1 MNKNIYLILSVLGM
15 FLVIIPAMAS
25 GWKLTL
31 STVIFMSVGLAMSA
45 FSTYT
50 LLINDEFKNK
60 TTWLITTIFVVLL
73 INLGINLLRYLFYLL
88 EGSMSIDYW
97 LMFIMDG
104 LAVFYVL
111 FLAFIIIYVSVTF
124 DILWFDS
131 YGKRWGWI

>member
-1 MNKNIYLILSVLGM
+1 
-15 FLVIIPAMAS
+15 
-25 GWKLTL
+25 
-31 STVIFMSVGLAMSA
+31 
-45 FSTYT
+45 
-50 LLINDEFKNK
+50 
-60 TTWLITTIFVVLL
+60 VLL
-73 INLGINLLRYLFYLL
+73 INLGINVLRYLIYLL

-131 YGKRWGWI
+131 YGKRWGWIRKWSKLQIGLVFSGVAIIGGLTYLVLGLKYINF